1 MMGVSIFL
9 SRVFGLYLV
18 IVCLAVLFR
27 YKMFRAVY
35 DEMVSSKGHVVFGG
49 FLSLVIGILVVV
61 SHSVF
66 VWDWRLLI
74 TLLGYLAL
82 IKGIWLLFF
91 PESALKF
98 KRSVMENKSAYYIIV
113 VIFLLIGLFF
123 IYKGFFCGMY

>member
-9 SRVFGLYLV
+9 SRVFGLYL
-18 IVCLAVLFR
+18 IIMCLAVLFR
-27 YKMFRAVY
+27 FKMFRAVY
-35 DEMVSSKGHVVFGG
+35 DEMVSSKGHVIFSG
-49 FLSLVIGILVVV
+49 FLSLIIGILVVV

-74 TLLGYLAL
+74 TLLGYLTL

-98 KRSVMENKSAYYIIV
+98 KRSIMGNQSLYRIIV
-113 VIFLLIGLFF
+113 VIFLLIGIFLA
-123 IYKGFFCGMY
+123 YKGFFCGMF